1 MPSEYGIRK
10 MREEARYGP
19 VPLLQA
25 DAAPPPAGQQQ
36 KQQQQQLQSQSA
48 ARDAVPGK
56 GDGKK
61 KRPGAS
67 STSAVVITGRHP
79 SAPRGEGGG
88 AASGSSAT
96 PSFDPERLRAWELNK
111 LKYFFALVECDAGVA
126 AAALYD
132 ACDGLEFES
141 SANVLDLRLVPN
153 DTVFPAHARAYS
165 CLAAACACSASAPLS
180 LPLLAFIHSP

>member
-1 MPSEYGIRK
+1 

-25 DAAPPPAGQQQ
+25 DAAPPVAGQQ
-36 KQQQQQLQSQSA
+36 KQQQPLQPSQA
-48 ARDAVPGK
+48 ASGK

-61 KRPGAS
+61 KRPGS

-79 SAPRGEGGG
+79 SAPRGEGSSGG
-88 AASGSSAT
+88 ASSGSGAA

-111 LKYFFALVECDAGVA
+111 LKYFFALVECEAGAA

-153 DTVFPAHARAYS
+153 DTVFPAHARACL
-165 CLAAACACSASAPLS
+165 CLAMLCASSSSARTRLLPSCSPRLRSA
-180 LPLLAFIHSP
+180 